1 MKSKAKAPKK
11 KVAKKAAPK
20 KPVAEKTMMTTGAEA
35 HQRTDI
41 IIPQSQERIIRDVYA
56 KGLDD
61 NEFEVFKMICRRT
74 RLDPTKKQIVAVKR
88 WNKAAG
94 KEIMTP
100 QTTIDGY
107 RAIGNR
113 EGTCAGVKTVFHYGA
128 DGTTVEG
135 ATTTIKK
142 VLKSGIVAE
151 FEGYAKMSEY
161 IPAEKDAFMY
171 KQKPHVMIGKC
182 SEALAWRRAYP
193 EDMSGI
199 YIEEELMMS
208 DAPVAMVFDDEQVI
222 EMLEKCQTMEEYKV
236 VQNDIAAMKYKISN
250 MDTIR
255 NKAIETL
262 NRLNGKKVEPP
273 KVVDATIVGEP
284 TEAEKEAI
292 RKKEKQEYNAEHGIF
307 TKDDPAV
314 IHLMS
319 RGMNEEQAIA
329 EATRQWNNFKK

>member
-1 MKSKAKAPKK
+1 MVKKAKTTPKK
-11 KVAKKAAPK
+11 IASEKKAQSI
-20 KPVAEKTMMTTGAEA
+20 AEKKISIAAKNIDEHIGTKA
-35 HQRTDI
+35 I

-74 RLDPTKKQIVAVKR
+74 NLDPTKKQIVAVKR
-88 WNKAAG
+88 YNTKE
-94 KEIMTP
+94 KREIMTP

-113 EGTCAGVKTVFHYGA
+113 EGTCAGVKTVYHYAA
-128 DGTTVEG
+128 DGTVES
-135 ATTTIKK
+135 ATTIIKK
-142 VLKSGIVAE
+142 VLKSGVVAE

-161 IPAEKDAFMY
+161 IPKAGEDFMY

-199 YIEEELMMS
+199 YIEEELMMN

-222 EMLEKCQTMEEYKV
+222 DMLTKCQTMEEYKV
-236 VQNDIAAMKYKISN
+236 IQNDIAAMKYKISN

-262 NRLNGKKVEPP
+262 NRVKP
-273 KVVDATIVGEP
+273 KASVQVAATQEGLASAPKQEVIDVNIVPSTEP
-284 TEAEKEAI
+284 TEAEKKAI
-292 RKKEKQEYNAEHGIF
+292 REQERIEYEQ
-307 TKDDPAV
+307 T
-314 IHLMS
+314 HLQS
-319 RGMNEEQAIA
+319 LI
-329 EATRQWNNFKK
+329 K